1 MLLSANEVDV
11 WYHELTAAH
20 DPVVVDAET
29 LLSQEERARRD
40 RFLFPRD
47 RQAFTAAHALVRSAL
62 SLYEPTK
69 ADRWQFDKGEHGKPA
84 IVREQAGYPPLKFNL
99 SHTREIVAVAITRG
113 AEVGV
118 DVERICGTVA
128 VRDVPLQCFTAHEM
142 RMLAACDSDH
152 YAARFI
158 ELWTL
163 KEAYS
168 KATGLGLSYRLDSF
182 GFDWESGTG
191 LRFWPGERDGEW
203 RFVLTAI
210 GHDYRLAVAIQRI
223 GGELPIV
230 DFREWANPGNRSRL
244 KVLNAF

>member
-11 WYHELTAAH
+11 WYHDLTAAH
-20 DPVVVDAET
+20 GPVVVDADT

-40 RFLFPRD
+40 RFVFPRD

-62 SLYEPTK
+62 SLYESTT
-69 ADRWQFDKGEHGKPA
+69 AAHWQFDTGEHGKPA
-84 IVREQAGYPPLKFNL
+84 IVPEQAGYPPLRFNL

-113 AEVGV
+113 AEVGL
-118 DVERICGTVA
+118 DVERVCGAVA
-128 VRDVPLQCFTAHEM
+128 VRDVPPQCFTAQEI
-142 RMLAACDSDH
+142 RMLNACGWDQ

-182 GFDWESGTG
+182 GFDWENGPR
-191 LRFWPGERDGEW
+191 LRLWPGEGDREW
-203 RFVLTAI
+203 RFVLAAI

-230 DFREWANPGNRSRL
+230 DFREWANPGNPSRL